1 MSGSLATALDG
12 VLRYAVNGAGGVP
25 GVVAVV
31 TDRHGPLYEG
41 AFGTRQ
47 LGTTQPMTLDTV
59 MAIFSTTKA
68 LTGTALMQLV
78 EEGRVH
84 LDAPAS
90 TYVPALA
97 AIQVLDG
104 FDPDGQP
111 RTRPPRTPITV
122 RHLMLHTAGFGYEF
136 FHEADLRY
144 RTARGIPSIIT
155 NTVAAITT
163 VLLHDPGERWTYGV
177 NIDWVG
183 QIIEAVCGK
192 RLSEV
197 LRERLFDPLEMRDIG
212 FVLTP
217 AMQAR
222 RAVIHQRAPEG
233 TLTPL
238 PDLIL
243 PQPPE
248 MDMGGH
254 GLYASIPEYA
264 KFIRM
269 LLNDGAGPH
278 GQVLK
283 PETVRFMAQNGLGGL
298 KVGGWTAVLPN
309 LTNSGEFFPGLS
321 KSWGYTFL
329 INDAPTPTGRP
340 AGQLMWAGLANQY
353 YWIDRQNGIGGYWST
368 QVLPFQDVAAYP
380 NYLEFEST
388 VYAHLRKD

>member
-12 VLRYAVNGAGGVP
+12 VLQYAVNGAGGVP
-25 GVVAVV
+25 GVVALV
-31 TDRHGPLYEG
+31 TNRHETIYEG

-47 LGTTQPMTLDTV
+47 LGTAQPMTPDTV

-68 LTGTALMQLV
+68 ITGTALMQLV
-78 EEGRVH
+78 EEGKVS

-90 TYVPALA
+90 TYVPTLA
-97 AIQVLDG
+97 AIQVLEG

-136 FHEADLRY
+136 FHEADLKY
-144 RTARGIPSIIT
+144 RTARGIPSIVT
-155 NTVAAITT
+155 STVAAITT

-177 NIDWVG
+177 NIDWIG

-192 RLSEV
+192 RLGAV
-197 LRERLFDPLEMRDIG
+197 LRERVFDPLAMRDIG

-217 AMQAR
+217 EMQAR

-238 PDLIL
+238 PDLTL

-248 MDMGGH
+248 MDMGGG
-254 GLYASIPEYA
+254 GLYAAIPEYA

-269 LLNDGAGPH
+269 LLNDGRGPH

-283 PETVRFMAQNGLGGL
+283 PETVQVMARNHLRPLTWGLDER
-298 KVGGWTAVLPN
+298 AAAPDQQRRVLPGA
-309 LTNSGEFFPGLS
+309 GEGVGVHR
-321 KSWGYTFL
+321 SW
-329 INDAPTPTGRP
+329 
-340 AGQLMWAGLANQY
+340 
-353 YWIDRQNGIGGYWST
+353 
-368 QVLPFQDVAAYP
+368 
-380 NYLEFEST
+380 
-388 VYAHLRKD
+388 